1 MSYTILFW
9 LYSSPTRSHTSPYH
23 ITYLRTTSHTSSP
36 VLPLISCRNF
46 WGVYDWIVYPQYY
59 VFNPSVLSL
68 SVLENSNATLVVV
81 ARGEYSHLTTDE
93 DDVYQPRDLIASLFE
108 DTYNNEL
115 YRESRFYPPNEPD
128 ITAFSEQILDELILS
143 ADIYIPKCNVKEY
156 KWYRNIQGPENGR
169 LFWTQLGEPLVYLSN
184 SPRTA
189 IFVGHYISSISEVF
203 ILLSPTFSEQILR
216 QFGSTDQCHFCTL
229 VKLDFIRIGQCLRL
243 GTAIY

>member
-1 MSYTILFW
+1 M
-9 LYSSPTRSHTSPYH
+9 
-23 ITYLRTTSHTSSP
+23 
-36 VLPLISCRNF
+36 
-46 WGVYDWIVYPQYY
+46 YPQYY

-81 ARGEYSHLTTDE
+81 ARGEYSYLTTDE
-93 DDVYQPRDLIASLFE
+93 DDVYQPRDLIAGLFE

-128 ITAFSEQILDELILS
+128 ITAFSEQILDELMLS

-184 SPRTA
+184 SPENCDLCRTLYL
-189 IFVGHYISSISEVF
+189 VD
-203 ILLSPTFSEQILR
+203 LR
-216 QFGSTDQCHFCTL
+216 SVYPPL
-229 VKLDFIRIGQCLRL
+229 ANLL
-243 GTAIY
+243 GTDSRFNRSVPLLYPGQTGFHKNWAVFTTWHGDILIHTDLVPQRI